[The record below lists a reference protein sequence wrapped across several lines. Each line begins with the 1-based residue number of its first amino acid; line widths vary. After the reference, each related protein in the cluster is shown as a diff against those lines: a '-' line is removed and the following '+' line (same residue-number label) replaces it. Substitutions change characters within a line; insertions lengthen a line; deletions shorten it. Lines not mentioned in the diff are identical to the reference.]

1 MPPSP
6 VGVGSHL
13 HSPRRV
19 LFDEA
24 KNTETTIG
32 NGIPHT
38 AAAAQAQQPKKTKFH
53 SQPLPKDAF
62 HETTVPIPN
71 GEFSS
76 IPPRNP
82 AIDRFRDKRYD
93 SFKTW
98 SGKLERQISN
108 LRGKSRETAHDEPN
122 HQQNNNSDNN
132 NNNRREVDAAL
143 PVDRYFDAL
152 EGPELD
158 TLRVLLVILNFLG
171 NH

>member
-6 VGVGSHL
+6 VGVGSRL
-13 HSPRRV
+13 HSPKRV

-32 NGIPHT
+32 NDIPHT
-38 AAAAQAQQPKKTKFH
+38 AAAAHAQQQPKKTKFH
-53 SQPLPKDAF
+53 SQPLPKGAF
-62 HETTVPIPN
+62 QETTVPIPN
-71 GEFSS
+71 VKLSS

-108 LRGKSRETAHDEPN
+108 LRGKNRETVQEEPN
-122 HQQNNNSDNN
+122 HQENN
-132 NNNRREVDAAL
+132 NNNNNREVDAAL

-158 TLRVLLVILNFLG
+158 TLRVLTSLSLMFLE